1 VADAEISLAELAA
14 EERELQFA
22 SFDNDDAWALGLA
35 LVDAARERQAS
46 VAIDITRN
54 GQQLFHAAL
63 PGTAPDNDAWI
74 ERKTRV
80 VHRFGHSSLYM
91 GQLCREQGT
100 TLAEKYGLDPGPLRG
115 ARRRLPDHRTVGRP
129 GGRGGGVR
137 PAPGPGPSPG
147 RRRPAC
153 APGRADA
160 LDRRRELRRGAD
172 GRVDLPVP
180 AVATRPLDR
189 LREQPVAEHAGVEV
203 EQLTAGH
210 ATPTTTLPL
219 ARPCSR

>member
-22 SFDNDDAWALGLA
+22 TFDNDDAWALGLA
-35 LVDAARERQAS
+35 LVDAASERQAS

-100 TLAEKYGLDPGPLRG
+100 TLAEKYGLDPGRYAAHGG
-115 ARRRLPDHRTVGRP
+115 AFPIIVRSVGPVGAVVVSGLPQVADHRLV
-129 GGRGGGVR
+129 V
-137 PAPGPGPSPG
+137 AVL
-147 RRRPAC
+147 
-153 APGRADA
+153 RAH
-160 LDRRRELRRGAD
+160 L
-172 GRVDLPVP
+172 
-180 AVATRPLDR
+180 
-189 LREQPVAEHAGVEV
+189 AG
-203 EQLTAGH
+203 Q
-210 ATPTTTLPL
+210 TP
-219 ARPCSR
+219 